1 MAIRPEVLQKILEDA
16 SGAKPVEGSKDA
28 YDPEEYNKVRARQEA
43 MALLNEA
50 GNDGYLEPQIG
61 EGAIE
66 FDARGNLKH
75 IARTQPKLI
84 DTRRLTA
91 NRYAKQTVKPGTLC
105 LRAGTDILFVFGGAA
120 IRAFENTTLTPQVK
134 VYRFHFNTKS
144 HEWQY
149 VRAELIEDK
158 VAYSTMTNSLN
169 GASAL
174 ALIHKIEQD
183 VVKTAEVEGDSLDSI
198 LNSAEKN
205 SGENLQDEA
214 PEVPKAPNVGAVKEK
229 GDSLNDIK

>member
-1 MAIRPEVLQKILEDA
+1 MAIRPEVLQKILNDA
-16 SGAKPVEGSKDA
+16 DSAKPVEGTKDA
-28 YDPEEYNKVRARQEA
+28 FDPENYNKVRARQEA

-66 FDARGNLKH
+66 FDTKGNLKH

-91 NRYAKQTVKPGTLC
+91 NRYAKQTVKPGTLG

-134 VYRFHFNTKS
+134 VYRFHYNTKKG
-144 HEWQY
+144 EWQY

-174 ALIHKIEQD
+174 SLIHKIEQD
-183 VVKTAEVEGDSLDSI
+183 VIKSAEVEGDSLDSV
-198 LNSAEKN
+198 LTSAEKN
-205 SGENLQDEA
+205 SGENLEDEA
-214 PEVPKAPNVGAVKEK
+214 PEEPEEK
-229 GDSLNDIK
+229 GDSLNDLK